1 MKIKLSDAEVDLK
14 GTCITG
20 AVTDEETTVAL
31 VADSMGNV
39 GTFDI
44 TVDGQTTSV
53 TEEAVGIN
61 LSGDNQVETVTLSEE
76 EKNEVIGSMKE
87 IAVQSAT
94 KSEESIERA
103 ITKQLAAGTIPDAN
117 GDGVADL
124 ADVEAYKAELIGLNE
139 SKLEYIVEESK
150 EDLSLLSEIIV
161 NSESDQSM
169 GLMEG
174 LMETSAESAALL
186 MSEIVEQEFDIFS
199 HVAEAETGNFEAL
212 RETIVSEM
220 IDDQS
225 DYVADTMAQMMAV
238 GGSEMSSYMINE
250 ITNIEPTDTGGN
262 MSMDVLAS
270 FTE

>member
-1 MKIKLSDAEVDLK
+1 M
-14 GTCITG
+14 
-20 AVTDEETTVAL
+20 VA
-31 VADSMGNV
+31 
-39 GTFDI
+39 
-44 TVDGQTTSV
+44 
-53 TEEAVGIN
+53 
-61 LSGDNQVETVTLSEE
+61 
-76 EKNEVIGSMKE
+76 MKE

-117 GDGVADL
+117 GDGIADL

-186 MSEIVEQEFDIFS
+186 MSEICLLYTSPSPRDS
-199 HVAEAETGNFEAL
+199 
-212 RETIVSEM
+212 
-220 IDDQS
+220 
-225 DYVADTMAQMMAV
+225 
-238 GGSEMSSYMINE
+238 
-250 ITNIEPTDTGGN
+250 
-262 MSMDVLAS
+262 
-270 FTE
+270 